1 MLFLLWP
8 QVLPPAELLVSEVW
22 PLVTLIAG
30 GAVGAITTLSGLF
43 YKSLLGQ
50 IDDLKKEK
58 GVLQETIKELTV
70 ASQINPQAANA
81 LVLAIRDLGE
91 TIDER
96 LPPAPIPHTTTRR
109 RPGGD

>member
-8 QVLPPAELLVSEVW
+8 QILPPAELLVSEVW

-30 GAVGAITTLSGLF
+30 GAIGAITTVTGLF
-43 YKSLLGQ
+43 YKSLLSQ
-50 IDDLKKEK
+50 IEGLQKEK
-58 GVLQETIKELTV
+58 AVLQETIKELTV

-91 TIDER
+91 TMEDR
-96 LPPAPIPHTTTRR
+96 LPPAPAPQPATRR